1 MPQLCPLFP
10 KAPGFRLKPSSAQQS
25 LFSSWGG
32 GEGEDA
38 SIPMLLSLLPL
49 PPQASVGLSVLF
61 WGAVLVS
68 RDLVW
73 RKSRAAGPFMG
84 LLVSPNGEE
93 GGQVYC
99 LPELK
104 APLCPQLGLQGSG
117 GQGCPP
123 ASASGEPQGSGFQG
137 IAREAAQSQG
147 S

>member
-1 MPQLCPLFP
+1 
-10 KAPGFRLKPSSAQQS
+10 
-25 LFSSWGG
+25 
-32 GEGEDA
+32 
-38 SIPMLLSLLPL
+38 MLLSLLPL
-49 PPQASVGLSVLF
+49 PPQGSVGLSVLF
-61 WGAVLVS
+61 WGTVLVP

-84 LLVSPNGEE
+84 LLVSPTGEKE
-93 GGQVYC
+93 GGQGYC
-99 LPELK
+99 LPELR
-104 APLCPQLGLQGSG
+104 APLRPQLGLQGSG